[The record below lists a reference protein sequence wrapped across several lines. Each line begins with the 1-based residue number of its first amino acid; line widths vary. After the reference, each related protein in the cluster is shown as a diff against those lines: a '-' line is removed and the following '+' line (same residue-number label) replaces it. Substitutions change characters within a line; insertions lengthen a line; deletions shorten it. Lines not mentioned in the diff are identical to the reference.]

1 MSVAQLALVK
11 PPVED
16 SADRVQRLYAEA
28 RSAAIDHMVLLETVL
43 RAEIKLSGEIARG
56 GDPYPAGV
64 RELCRRQ
71 VEEAHARLQ
80 SLQVLMGRQAAAQA

>member
-11 PPVED
+11 PPVEE

-28 RSAAIDHMVLLETVL
+28 RSAAADHMTLLETVI
-43 RAEIKLSGEIARG
+43 RAEVRLAGEIARG

-71 VEEAHARLQ
+71 ADEAHTRLQ
-80 SLQVLMGRQAAAQA
+80 SLQMLMGRELATLA